1 MLDSSKTKNLQVG
14 DKIIFMLGHKMTD
27 GIIIEKNDMDGG
39 DIDLLIQVEKGLLRC
54 KHRNLDLYHI
64 IQN

>member
-1 MLDSSKTKNLQVG
+1 MLDCTKTKNLQVG
-14 DKIIFMLGHKMTD
+14 DKIIFMLGDKMTD